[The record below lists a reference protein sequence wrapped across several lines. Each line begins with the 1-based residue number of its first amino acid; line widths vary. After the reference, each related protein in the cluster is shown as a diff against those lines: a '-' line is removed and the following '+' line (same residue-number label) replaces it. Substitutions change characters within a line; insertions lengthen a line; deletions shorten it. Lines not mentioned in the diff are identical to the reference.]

1 MPWTRIPWDVRQR
14 AAAAGLDLIEPHWL
28 VIYRVW
34 ARRFYAVPVGS
45 VPGLP
50 EVEAQTVVGLRARM
64 RQAESGRHMTGER
77 VRTGR
82 DEVGAR

>member
-34 ARRFYAVPVGS
+34 ARRFYAVPVGP

-50 EVEAQTVVGLRARM
+50 EIEAQTVVGLRARM
-64 RQAESGRHMTGER
+64 RQAESGSLVAGAPA
-77 VRTGR
+77 RTGR
-82 DEVGAR
+82 DEVSAP